1 MNFHLCWK
9 AFSPRPLGARLN
21 LDLHFTRGAT
31 AFEVILHWL
40 FILLDDSDMKK
51 QWFRREGAGNLF
63 DIQCDSLSMK
73 NNSEWCDLRNTLC
86 PQPFPPQKVSSDAMP
101 ALQQVSETSNRTC
114 IKGHW
119 TRENTLFL
127 KACKCKTF
135 QILDLTQH
143 NNYYCK
149 VSPNK

>member
-31 AFEVILHWL
+31 AFEVILHL
-40 FILLDDSDMKK
+40 FLILP
-51 QWFRREGAGNLF
+51 RRLGHEKTLVEKGKAGNLF

-73 NNSEWCDLRNTLC
+73 NKSEWCDLRNTLC

-101 ALQQVSETSNRTC
+101 ALQQISETSNRTC
-114 IKGHW
+114 IKGQW